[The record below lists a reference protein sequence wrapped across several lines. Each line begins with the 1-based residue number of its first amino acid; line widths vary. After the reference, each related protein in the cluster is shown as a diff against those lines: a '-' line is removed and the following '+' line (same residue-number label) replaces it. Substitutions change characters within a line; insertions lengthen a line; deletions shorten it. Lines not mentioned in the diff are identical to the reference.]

1 MRRFILILL
10 TIVALGFSYAQERPS
25 YILPPCDDF
34 TVDLHGNLYLWKD
47 AVLEKHSETG
57 KVLAQYSNP
66 SLGTIRSVDASIPS
80 KILVFHQES
89 GTLVLLDNTLSPAG
103 NALSL
108 FDHNL
113 YSITLAAFAGTNRIA
128 LFDDAAQQLLLTDL
142 DLNIVNSTPIDAGSD
157 FHPALIDVSLDKN
170 ILLSDSLLGI
180 LFFDKFGSFE
190 RKLPLTGVKSLQM
203 QGEHLYY
210 LQEGNLYN
218 YDLSALDIIL
228 VANGLSGVKAFRRT
242 NSTLYLLND
251 KGALI
256 QRPVLRTRR

>member
-1 MRRFILILL
+1 MPYWRSTPKPEMYWPNTPTPPWAPSAPWMPAFPPKSL
-10 TIVALGFSYAQERPS
+10 FSIKNPERW
-25 YILPPCDDF
+25 YYWTTLF
-34 TVDLHGNLYLWKD
+34 R
-47 AVLEKHSETG
+47 
-57 KVLAQYSNP
+57 Q
-66 SLGTIRSVDASIPS
+66 
-80 KILVFHQES
+80 Q
-89 GTLVLLDNTLSPAG
+89 GTLYPC
-103 NALSL
+103 
-108 FDHNL
+108 
-113 YSITLAAFAGTNRIA
+113 SITISTPSHWQHLPA

-228 VANGLSGVKAFRRT
+228 VANGLSDVKAFRRT

-251 KGALI
+251 KGALL
-256 QRPVLRTRR
+256 QRPVLRSRR

>member
-1 MRRFILILL
+1 MRKIILIAL

-25 YILPPCDDF
+25 FIQSPCDNF
-34 TVDLHGNLYLWKD
+34 TVDLHENLYLWKD
-47 AVLEKHSETG
+47 AVLEKRSTDG

-66 SLGTIRSVDASIPS
+66 ALGTIRSVDASIPS

-108 FDHNL
+108 FDHGL

-142 DLNIVNSTPIDAGSD
+142 DLNIVNSTPVDAGPD
-157 FHPALIDVSLDKN
+157 FHPTLIESSLDKN
-170 ILLSDSLLGI
+170 VLMADSLLGI

-190 RKLPLTGVKSLQM
+190 RKLPLTDVQSMQM
-203 QGEHLYY
+203 QGNNLYY
-210 LQEGNLYN
+210 LKDDNLYN
-218 YDLSALDIIL
+218 YDLLALDIIL
-228 VANGLSGVKAFRRT
+228 VSNGLSDIRAFRRT
-242 NSTLYLLND
+242 NSNLYLLD
-251 KGALI
+251 KEGILTH
-256 QRPVLRTRR
+256 RPASRTRR